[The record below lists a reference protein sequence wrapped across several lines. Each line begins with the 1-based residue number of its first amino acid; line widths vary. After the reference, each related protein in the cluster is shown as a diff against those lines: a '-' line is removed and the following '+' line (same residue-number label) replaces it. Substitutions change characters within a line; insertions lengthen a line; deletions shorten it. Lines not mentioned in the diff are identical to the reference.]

1 MGSDKVTTNI
11 KCTFSQIK
19 RDPFLVHT
27 TLSKSVCY
35 VLEKVL
41 KKHSPSYTFAI
52 LQNISMNLSIYLDQK
67 VIGIEILQKVA
78 HHIVII
84 LTFFRAYPKL

>member
-52 LQNISMNLSIYLDQK
+52 LQNISMNLSI
-67 VIGIEILQKVA
+67 
-78 HHIVII
+78 
-84 LTFFRAYPKL
+84 FFRSKGDWNNNTSESSSPHCDNPNFF